1 MLFRSAADPAA
12 HSGKELI
19 ALARTLPGARADR
32 IGLFGISRGG
42 YAALWAASTG
52 AGVQAVIVDAPVHT
66 SEANPR
72 PAKPLDV
79 LAGLAAPLLMMHGT
93 ADQDVPVEQSREYER
108 AARALG
114 KPIVVAYFEGVGH
127 MVSLIK
133 ESQAEARQR
142 GIAFLREHL
151 LR

>member
-1 MLFRSAADPAA
+1 MAAPERFAETSDSSCTA
-12 HSGKELI
+12 
-19 ALARTLPGARADR
+19 GAVHT
-32 IGLFGISRGG
+32 GLFGISRGG

-52 AGVQAVIVDAPVHT
+52 ADVQAVIADAPAHT
-66 SEANPR
+66 PAINPH
-72 PAKPLDV
+72 PASTLDV
-79 LAGLAAPLLMMHGT
+79 LTGLAAPLLIMHGT
-93 ADQDVPVEQSREYER
+93 ADEEIPVEQSRAYER

-127 MVSLIK
+127 QVSTTK

-142 GIAFLREHL
+142 AIVFLQEHL